1 MCYGLLDNI
10 DPSGAGLLPIV
21 LATRS
26 LARRGEPALS
36 VLQGAEYNRKG
47 EISAYSLGSPSLKV
61 AFVLNL
67 NSLAM

>member
-10 DPSGAGLLPIV
+10 GPSGAGLLPI
-21 LATRS
+21 RS